1 MRRLLQVK
9 GGDRASAAALVIL
22 ALAVVVVQGCGT
34 VRARQPVPPAYLDE
48 APGGWHA

>member
-22 ALAVVVVQGCGT
+22 ALASGRGAGLWHRQG
-34 VRARQPVPPAYLDE
+34 APAGAAGL
-48 APGGWHA
+48 PG